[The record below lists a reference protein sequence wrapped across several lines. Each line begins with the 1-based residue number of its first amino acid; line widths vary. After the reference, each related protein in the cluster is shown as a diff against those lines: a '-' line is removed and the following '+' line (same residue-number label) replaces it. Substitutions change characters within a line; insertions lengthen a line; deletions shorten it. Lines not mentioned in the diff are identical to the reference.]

1 MYFDIFYVFDC
12 ISILYHTTVFFKNG
26 INFGNF
32 SQFRLKFHNV
42 PKLLE
47 FDSYW
52 NLTQMS

>member
-1 MYFDIFYVFDC
+1 MFSIVKVFYT
-12 ISILYHTTVFFKNG
+12 ILFYFFKNE
-26 INFGNF
+26 IYFGNF